1 MGNDDIDVWLG
12 LDGGKQSHHACALD
26 RHGKRIVDKPLGQ
39 DEAQIRELLACLG
52 GHGNVLLVVDQ
63 PNTIGSLPLAVARDM
78 GVAVGYLPGS
88 AMRKAAQLLPGDA
101 KTDARDAYVIAF
113 TALHMPDT
121 LRDAGSDD
129 ETMARLKVLAGF
141 DDDLAFECNRQ
152 INRLR
157 SLLLQIH
164 PAFER
169 ALKGDRITRDTTL
182 ALLEHYGG
190 PTGMRRSGRTR
201 VGKWAKSAGLRRC
214 DGIIDDLFDAI
225 GQQNVTVAGTQA
237 VEEIVPVLASRI
249 RQLREQREQL
259 AAKVETL
266 LEDHPL
272 LTVLTS
278 MPANRGQDRKPDPAG
293 HLRRHH
299 PVQQRRPPGRLRGHR
314 ARHQEKR
321 HQHTWRAPRTGR
333 QQTPQERPMAD
344 LLHRRVPRSR
354 KPRLLPT
361 QTQRR
366 QTPQRS
372 HHLLGSPTL
381 QRHLQHAQE
390 RNPLPAH
397 APHGLNRQPPPAGRS
412 MP

>member
-12 LDGGKQSHHACALD
+12 LDVGKQSHHACALD

-278 MPANRGQDRKPDPAG
+278 MPGIAVRTASQILLAISGDITRFNSAAHLAAYAGIAPVTRRSGTSIRGEHPARGGNKRLKNALWQTSFIAAFHDPESHAYYQRKRNEG
-293 HLRRHH
+293 
-299 PVQQRRPPGRLRGHR
+299 
-314 ARHQEKR
+314 KR
-321 HQHTWRAPRTGR
+321 HNAAIICLARRRCNVIYSMLKNATLYQ
-333 QQTPQERPMAD
+333 PM
-344 LLHRRVPRSR
+344 
-354 KPRLLPT
+354 
-361 QTQRR
+361 
-366 QTPQRS
+366 
-372 HHLLGSPTL
+372 HLT
-381 QRHLQHAQE
+381 A
-390 RNPLPAH
+390 
-397 APHGLNRQPPPAGRS
+397 
-412 MP
+412 

>member
-12 LDGGKQSHHACALD
+12 LDVGKQSHHACALD

-278 MPANRGQDRKPDPAG
+278 MPGIAVRTASQILLAISGDITRFNSAAHLAAYAGIAPVTRRSGTSIRGEHPARGGNKRLKNALWQTSFIAVFHDPESHAYYQRKRNEG
-293 HLRRHH
+293 
-299 PVQQRRPPGRLRGHR
+299 
-314 ARHQEKR
+314 KR
-321 HQHTWRAPRTGR
+321 HNAAIICLARRRCNVIYSMLKNATLYQ
-333 QQTPQERPMAD
+333 PM
-344 LLHRRVPRSR
+344 
-354 KPRLLPT
+354 
-361 QTQRR
+361 
-366 QTPQRS
+366 
-372 HHLLGSPTL
+372 HLT
-381 QRHLQHAQE
+381 A
-390 RNPLPAH
+390 
-397 APHGLNRQPPPAGRS
+397 
-412 MP
+412 

>member
-12 LDGGKQSHHACALD
+12 LDVGKQSHHACALD

-152 INRLR
+152 INRLG

-278 MPANRGQDRKPDPAG
+278 MPGIAVRTASQILLAISGDITRFNSAAHLAAYAGIAPVTRRSGTSIRGEHPARGGNKRLKNALWQTSFIAAFHDPESHAYYQRKRNEG
-293 HLRRHH
+293 
-299 PVQQRRPPGRLRGHR
+299 
-314 ARHQEKR
+314 KR
-321 HQHTWRAPRTGR
+321 HNAAIICLARRRCNVIYSMLKNATLYQ
-333 QQTPQERPMAD
+333 PM
-344 LLHRRVPRSR
+344 
-354 KPRLLPT
+354 
-361 QTQRR
+361 
-366 QTPQRS
+366 
-372 HHLLGSPTL
+372 HLT
-381 QRHLQHAQE
+381 A
-390 RNPLPAH
+390 
-397 APHGLNRQPPPAGRS
+397 
-412 MP
+412 

>member
-12 LDGGKQSHHACALD
+12 LDVGKQSHHACALD

-164 PAFER
+164 
-169 ALKGDRITRDTTL
+169 
-182 ALLEHYGG
+182 
-190 PTGMRRSGRTR
+190 
-201 VGKWAKSAGLRRC
+201 
-214 DGIIDDLFDAI
+214 LFVF
-225 GQQNVTVAGTQA
+225 N
-237 VEEIVPVLASRI
+237 
-249 RQLREQREQL
+249 
-259 AAKVETL
+259 
-266 LEDHPL
+266 
-272 LTVLTS
+272 
-278 MPANRGQDRKPDPAG
+278 
-293 HLRRHH
+293 
-299 PVQQRRPPGRLRGHR
+299 
-314 ARHQEKR
+314 
-321 HQHTWRAPRTGR
+321 
-333 QQTPQERPMAD
+333 
-344 LLHRRVPRSR
+344 
-354 KPRLLPT
+354 
-361 QTQRR
+361 
-366 QTPQRS
+366 
-372 HHLLGSPTL
+372 
-381 QRHLQHAQE
+381 
-390 RNPLPAH
+390 
-397 APHGLNRQPPPAGRS
+397 
-412 MP
+412 

>member
-12 LDGGKQSHHACALD
+12 LDVGKQSHHACALD

-121 LRDAGSDD
+121 LRDAGIDD

-278 MPANRGQDRKPDPAG
+278 MPGIAVRTASQILLAISGDITRFNSAAHLAAYAGIAPVTRRSGTSIRGEHPARGGNKRLKNALWQTSFIAAFHDPESHAHYQRKRNEG
-293 HLRRHH
+293 
-299 PVQQRRPPGRLRGHR
+299 
-314 ARHQEKR
+314 KR
-321 HQHTWRAPRTGR
+321 HNAAIICLARRRCNVIYSMLKNATLYQ
-333 QQTPQERPMAD
+333 PM
-344 LLHRRVPRSR
+344 
-354 KPRLLPT
+354 
-361 QTQRR
+361 
-366 QTPQRS
+366 
-372 HHLLGSPTL
+372 HLT
-381 QRHLQHAQE
+381 A
-390 RNPLPAH
+390 
-397 APHGLNRQPPPAGRS
+397 
-412 MP
+412 